1 MNSHA
6 TSALRPT
13 SDVRQRAAVKSSGQS
28 RVQKAGPGAGSKSR
42 VHVKIAVRPR
52 KSVLDRCQS
61 AWYCPAKQ
69 QSRQQGEGTMSGMER
84 ATQRLKWVQRVA
96 LALLVVAGVVNY
108 IDRATLAV
116 ANPLIREELGLSIAD
131 MGYLLSAFL
140 WAYAFAQLPTGAMV
154 DRLGPRA
161 LLTMGLSLWSLAQ
174 LLGGLVQNFGQF
186 FGARVLLGVGEAPQF
201 PTGARVVRDWFN
213 QRDRGLAT
221 GVFNCASSLG
231 TAIAVPLLTYLMLSF
246 GWRTMFVIMGI
257 AGLIVAASWFAL
269 YRNPGEVALTASENA
284 YRTQGDPP
292 GQRTKVTFGEWKLL
306 FRFKTTWGMIFG
318 YFGCIYLTWI
328 YTAWLP
334 GYLEIERHMSVK
346 YTGWAAA
353 VPFACGVVGGVL
365 GGYIA
370 AIALLGTA
378 VCTVAAAYVSSN
390 ALAIAFISVS
400 LFLVYVTSTCAWA
413 LSSVAVPT
421 NCTASIG
428 AVQNFGG
435 YLGGA
440 LAPTVTGLIVQNTGS
455 FVPALVVGALI
466 GVASAACYLFIV
478 DQPITET
485 EMDALSYPRGA
496 PAGAQRPG

>member
-1 MNSHA
+1 
-6 TSALRPT
+6 
-13 SDVRQRAAVKSSGQS
+13 
-28 RVQKAGPGAGSKSR
+28 
-42 VHVKIAVRPR
+42 
-52 KSVLDRCQS
+52 
-61 AWYCPAKQ
+61 
-69 QSRQQGEGTMSGMER
+69 MSGIQLETPQV
-84 ATQRLKWVQRVA
+84 ATPRLKWVQRVA
-96 LALLVVAGVVNY
+96 LTLLVVAGVVNY

-116 ANPLIREELGLSIAD
+116 ANPLIRDDLGLSIAD

-154 DRLGPRA
+154 DRLGPRI
-161 LLTMGLSLWSLAQ
+161 LLTMGLTLWSLAQ
-174 LLGGLVQNFGQF
+174 LLGGLVRNFGEF
-186 FGARVLLGVGEAPQF
+186 FGARVLLGIGEAPQF

-213 QRDRGLAT
+213 QRERGLAT
-221 GVFNCASSLG
+221 GIFNCASSLG
-231 TAIAVPLLTYLMLSF
+231 TAIAVPLLTWLMLSY
-246 GWRTMFVIMGI
+246 GWRGMFVIMGV
-257 AGLIVAASWFAL
+257 AGLVVAAAWCL
-269 YRNPGEVALTASENA
+269 IYRNPGEVALTAQENG

-292 GQRTKVTFGEWKLL
+292 GQRTKVTFAEWKLL
-306 FRFKTTWGMIFG
+306 FRFRTTWGMIFG

-365 GGYIA
+365 GGYFADILVRRGVEPLRSRRYPA
-370 AIALLGTA
+370 AVALLGTSA
-378 VCTVAAAYVSSN
+378 CTVAAAYVSSN

-440 LAPTVTGLIVQNTGS
+440 LAPTVTGLIVQHSGS

-466 GVASAACYLFIV
+466 GVVSAGCYLFLV
-478 DQPITET
+478 DQPITAA
-485 EMDALSYPRGA
+485 EMDAASGA
-496 PAGAQRPG
+496 NIDSLGVGANPKQ

>member
-1 MNSHA
+1 MSVIKQA
-6 TSALRPT
+6 TP
-13 SDVRQRAAVKSSGQS
+13 
-28 RVQKAGPGAGSKSR
+28 
-42 VHVKIAVRPR
+42 
-52 KSVLDRCQS
+52 
-61 AWYCPAKQ
+61 
-69 QSRQQGEGTMSGMER
+69 
-84 ATQRLKWVQRVA
+84 RLKWIQRVA
-96 LALLVVAGVVNY
+96 LAMLVVAGVVNY

-154 DRLGPRA
+154 DRLGPRI
-161 LLTMGLSLWSLAQ
+161 LLACGLGLWSLAQ
-174 LLGGLVQNFGQF
+174 LLGGLVHSFGQF
-186 FGARVLLGVGEAPQF
+186 FGARILLGIGEAPQF
-201 PTGARVVRDWFN
+201 PTGARVARDWFN

-221 GVFNCASSLG
+221 GIFNCASSLG
-231 TAIAVPLLTYLMLSF
+231 TAIAVPLLTFLMLSF
-246 GWRTMFVIMGI
+246 GWRVMFVTMGI
-257 AGLIVAASWFAL
+257 AGLIVAAVWYVV
-269 YRNPGEVALTASENA
+269 YRNPSEVALTVEENT

-292 GQRTKVTFGEWKLL
+292 GQRTTVTLREWKAL
-306 FRFKTTWGMIFG
+306 FRFRTTWGMVFG

-370 AIALLGTA
+370 DMLVRRGVEPLRSRRYPATAALLGTA
-378 VCTVAAAYVSSN
+378 VCTLAAAYVSSN

-440 LAPTVTGLIVQNTGS
+440 LAPTVTGLIVQKTGS
-455 FVPALVVGALI
+455 FVPALIVGALI
-466 GVASAACYLFIV
+466 GAISAACYLFIV
-478 DQPITET
+478 DQPIMASD
-485 EMDALSYPRGA
+485 MDAMSDPGA
-496 PAGAQRPG
+496 VVLPAGAAPTEKP

>member
-1 MNSHA
+1 
-6 TSALRPT
+6 
-13 SDVRQRAAVKSSGQS
+13 
-28 RVQKAGPGAGSKSR
+28 
-42 VHVKIAVRPR
+42 
-52 KSVLDRCQS
+52 
-61 AWYCPAKQ
+61 
-69 QSRQQGEGTMSGMER
+69 MSGTEQ
-84 ATQRLKWVQRVA
+84 ATARLKSVQRVA

-154 DRLGPRA
+154 DRLGPR
-161 LLTMGLSLWSLAQ
+161 LLLAMGLSLWSLAQ
-174 LLGGLVQNFGQF
+174 LLGGLVRNFGEF
-186 FGARVLLGVGEAPQF
+186 FGARILLGIGEAPQF

-221 GVFNCASSLG
+221 GIFNCASSLG

-257 AGLIVAASWFAL
+257 AGLIVAALWYVL
-269 YRNPGEVALTASENA
+269 YRNPDGVALTPQENT

-292 GQRTKVTFGEWKLL
+292 GQRTKVTFREWKLL
-306 FRFKTTWGMIFG
+306 FRFRTTWGMIFG

-370 AIALLGTA
+370 DILVRRGVEPLKSRRYPAAIALLGTA

-390 ALAIAFISVS
+390 ALAIAFISIS

-440 LAPTVTGLIVQNTGS
+440 LAPTVTGLIVQHTGS
-455 FVPALVVGALI
+455 FVPALVVGSLI
-466 GVASAACYLFIV
+466 GAVSAGCYLFVV
-478 DQPITET
+478 DQPITAA
-485 EMDALSYPRGA
+485 EMDAVSDAEIGGLGVGA
-496 PAGAQRPG
+496 NPERKL

>member
-1 MNSHA
+1 
-6 TSALRPT
+6 
-13 SDVRQRAAVKSSGQS
+13 
-28 RVQKAGPGAGSKSR
+28 
-42 VHVKIAVRPR
+42 
-52 KSVLDRCQS
+52 
-61 AWYCPAKQ
+61 
-69 QSRQQGEGTMSGMER
+69 MSGAEQ
-84 ATQRLKWVQRVA
+84 ATARLKLVQRTA
-96 LALLVVAGVVNY
+96 LAMLVVAGVVNY

-140 WAYAFAQLPTGAMV
+140 WAYAFSQLPTGAMV
-154 DRLGPRA
+154 DRLGPRI
-161 LLTMGLSLWSLAQ
+161 LLTMGLSLWSFAQ
-174 LLGGLVQNFGQF
+174 LLGGLVQSFGQF
-186 FGARVLLGVGEAPQF
+186 FSARLLLGVGEAPQF

-213 QRDRGLAT
+213 PRDRGLAT

-231 TAIAVPLLTYLMLSF
+231 TAIAVPLLTFLMLAL
-246 GWRTMFVIMGI
+246 GWRMMFVIMGV
-257 AGLIVAASWFAL
+257 AGLVVAAVWYL
-269 YRNPGEVALTASENA
+269 IYRNPEELALTPQENT

-292 GQRTKVTFGEWKLL
+292 GQRTKVTFREWKLL
-306 FRFKTTWGMIFG
+306 LRFRTTRGMVFG

-353 VPFACGVVGGVL
+353 IPFACGVVGGVL

-370 AIALLGTA
+370 DILVRRGVAPVKSRKYPAAISLLGTA
-378 VCTVAAAYVSSN
+378 ACTVAAAYVSSN

-421 NCTASIG
+421 NCTASVG

-440 LAPTVTGLIVQNTGS
+440 LAPTVTGLIVQKTGS

-466 GVASAACYLFIV
+466 GTISAACYLFIV
-478 DQPITET
+478 DQPITALD
-485 EMDALSYPRGA
+485 MDAMSDPKADPMR
-496 PAGAQRPG
+496 AGVGP